1 MAKEK
6 SHGNSVACSILTVD
20 ASNVKRYDISA
31 GEDDALCTFCGKWA
45 TTGSSCSN
53 RFEAIQ
59 YYDPSEIDT
68 HPTSCIVYACDRC
81 VESNGIHEGCDK
93 ISFPDGTIAVIDC
106 TWRMN
111 D

>member
-1 MAKEK
+1 MDMTKEK
-6 SHGNSVACSILTVD
+6 CQGKSVACSILTVD
-20 ASNVKRYDISA
+20 ASNVKRYDIGA

-45 TTGSSCSN
+45 TTGSRCSN

-59 YYDPSEIDT
+59 CSDPSEIDT
-68 HPTSCIVYACDRC
+68 HPTSCNGC
-81 VESNGIHEGCDK
+81 VGSNGIHEGCDK
-93 ISFPDGTIAVIDC
+93 ISFPDGTIAAIDC